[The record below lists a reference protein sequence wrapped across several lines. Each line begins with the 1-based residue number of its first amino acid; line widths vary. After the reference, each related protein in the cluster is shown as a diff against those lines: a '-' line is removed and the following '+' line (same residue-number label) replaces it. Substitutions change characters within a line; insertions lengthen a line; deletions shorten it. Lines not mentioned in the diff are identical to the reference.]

1 MLGVLQVATSL
12 HRQMHYMVVAGA
24 IEPLT
29 ALLDSRR
36 PVSAI
41 RTVVLLHDIAAS
53 RQQHKEAIIAAGNW
67 SPFCQPDVMS
77 DFAYWPKQIHLT
89 CGGGE
94 YCPAILRVLACWYVC
109 PGAKQTLFLQYI

>member
-1 MLGVLQVATSL
+1 
-12 HRQMHYMVVAGA
+12 MHYVVVAGA

-41 RTVVLLHDIAAS
+41 RAVVMLHDIAAS

-89 CGGGE
+89 CSGGE
-94 YCPAILRVLACWYVC
+94 YCPAVREYWRFCTSVHVQSNLCY
-109 PGAKQTLFLQYI
+109 LQYI